1 MGDLLFEEAP
11 PLFAAGEKVDGA
23 LDVAGL
29 EGPTAHD
36 GEVFAGDDVGVEFDI
51 ARVGVLAEDEVFAAV
66 AAEFEAFGDGAG
78 VADAFE
84 DDIGA
89 VFADKGADSGEAGAG
104 GGVFGEIDH
113 AVGAE
118 FAGHAEAVGGAAD
131 DDDAGGAAFARDGE
145 GGEADGAGTLDDDG
159 VAHFDA
165 DAFDALEGGVEGA
178 ASADDG
184 FKRDFVREAEDG
196 GAGAEKDPLAVAAAE
211 VGGFLAAVG
220 DAVGFAFEAAGGGAF
235 DTAVVAF
242 AADDGTGPDDAVA
255 DGEGLAL
262 PVAVEAGAEFGDA
275 AGAFVAE
282 DDGDGDGE
290 FALPEVDVG
299 AADAGHF
306 DAGEGL
312 AGGEVVV
319 EGEFADFEGGLE
331 GGEDGG
337 FGEHDR
343 ILLNHHGWDGW
354 RPSGTRFPQLVRGA
368 SRPLKRTC
376 GEHRLQSPQKM
387 RRIHV
392 HQLGDW
398 PRCHDSGREK
408 RNAGRHAL
416 DGMGSG
422 LPGASHRWGTGCV
435 YRRVGR
441 GTIVG
446 AHAGNPAQR
455 AAAEGY

>member
-1 MGDLLFEEAP
+1 MGDLLFEKAP

-36 GEVFAGDDVGVEFDI
+36 GEVLAGDDVGVEFDI
-51 ARVGVLAEDEVFAAV
+51 ARVGVLAEDEVFSAV

-89 VFADKGADSGEAGAG
+89 VFADKGADSGEAGGG
-104 GGVFGEIDH
+104 GGVFSEIDH

-131 DDDAGGAAFARDGE
+131 DDDARGATFAGDGE
-145 GGEADGAGTLDDDG
+145 GGEADGSGTLDNDG

-165 DAFDALEGGVEGA
+165 DALDALEGGVEGA
-178 ASADDG
+178 AGADDG

-211 VGGFLAAVG
+211 VRGFLAAVG

-235 DTAVVAF
+235 DTAVIAF
-242 AADDGTGPDDAVA
+242 AADDGAGPDDAVA
-255 DGEGLAL
+255 DGKGLAL

-343 ILLNHHGWDGW
+343 LLLNHHGAGGCA
-354 RPSGTRFPQLVRGA
+354 RGPVELICGESLPVRRFEAAISAGNAENIPTPASGLAPISVERGENCGTACCGA
-368 SRPLKRTC
+368 SQAGPPDGTYGGARVCTSGGGGAANADGGCDEEQRN
-376 GEHRLQSPQKM
+376 
-387 RRIHV
+387 RR
-392 HQLGDW
+392 
-398 PRCHDSGREK
+398 
-408 RNAGRHAL
+408 
-416 DGMGSG
+416 
-422 LPGASHRWGTGCV
+422 
-435 YRRVGR
+435 
-441 GTIVG
+441 
-446 AHAGNPAQR
+446 
-455 AAAEGY
+455 